1 MSAGEPQ
8 IECLSMNREGAL
20 TSHGSDP
27 MPAGGGSTCSQVL
40 DALKG
45 LCFCY
50 NLYIYIYQKSR
61 GCIAINHINRDSRRL
76 IRGEKKSTLSHTL
89 RESVFW
95 FNGLAEHASVVT
107 SDVRRHRAHGFLRH
121 MTPARA
127 PSNSLGMGINLNG
140 T

>member
-50 NLYIYIYQKSR
+50 NLYIYIYIRKAVGVSQ
-61 GCIAINHINRDSRRL
+61 L
-76 IRGEKKSTLSHTL
+76 IT
-89 RESVFW
+89 
-95 FNGLAEHASVVT
+95 
-107 SDVRRHRAHGFLRH
+107 
-121 MTPARA
+121 
-127 PSNSLGMGINLNG
+127 
-140 T
+140 

>member
-76 IRGEKKSTLSHTL
+76 IRGKKIYIIAHLEGKCVLIQRARRACVGGDVGRQATSSARFSTPHDTG
-89 RESVFW
+89 ESTVQQFGDG
-95 FNGLAEHASVVT
+95 N
-107 SDVRRHRAHGFLRH
+107 
-121 MTPARA
+121 
-127 PSNSLGMGINLNG
+127 
-140 T
+140 